1 MFAAPIM
8 NTFGRK
14 KTVLLAS
21 PAWVISWAIIATAT
35 SWEMVLI
42 GRIISGV
49 CDGLSIPSA
58 QIYVTECCQSKIR
71 GILGTIPA
79 ISISTGALLSFILGA
94 FVSWNTLAWVNCGFC
109 GLLFFM
115 VILLPESPVWLKCK
129 GKLILAKQSADWL
142 QLDEFDSNGTE
153 KMTKLD
159 ESVSEKLLSKGVLLT
174 RPVCWPLVICI
185 VLLGIQQLSGID
197 TIIFYTVELFRSAG
211 IYLIKRR

>member
-1 MFAAPIM
+1 M

-14 KTVLLAS
+14 KTILFAS
-21 PAWVISWAIIATAT
+21 PAWVISWAVIASAT
-35 SWEMVLI
+35 TWEMILI
-42 GRIISGV
+42 GRIISGF

-58 QIYVTECCQSKIR
+58 QIYVTECCQSRIR

-94 FVSWNTLAWVNCGFC
+94 FVSWNTIAWVNCAFC
-109 GLLFFM
+109 ALLFFM

-129 GKLILAKQSADWL
+129 GRLTLAQKAADWL
-142 QLDEFDSNGTE
+142 QLDEFNTHEVE
-153 KMTKLD
+153 KMTRLN
-159 ESVSEKLLSKGVLLT
+159 ESASEKLLSKGVIFT
-174 RPVCWPLVICI
+174 RPVCFPLIICI

-211 IYLIKRR
+211 KLY